1 MKQPLIN
8 MLEMQHRMNT
18 RVHEDWINQGF
29 EWYRAAWVEC
39 GELMDHQGYKWWKA
53 QAADLPQVQLE
64 IVDIW
69 HFGMSA
75 ILAEE
80 GDIGMSAERIL
91 AELEQHEPSNLA
103 VLEATESLAEHVLV
117 NKSFS
122 PAKFWDLMT
131 AASMSFDQLYTSYV
145 GKNVL
150 NFFRQDHGYNNGSY
164 MKEWA
169 GREDNEHLFEL
180 AEALDSSSAAYADEL
195 YQALAARYQELCA

>member
-29 EWYRAAWVEC
+29 EWYRATWVEC

-91 AELEQHEPSNLA
+91 AECEQREPGDLA

-195 YQALAARYQELCA
+195 YQALAARYQKLCA